1 VESKKTDP
9 SGDMNSIGMRV
20 VAFFG
25 DQIRNIVNNDNPIK
39 NDQKNE
45 DQNAQRK
52 IIEKH
57 NSLGFTLIIYMN
69 FIHDQLTFGPLF

>member
-1 VESKKTDP
+1 
-9 SGDMNSIGMRV
+9 M
-20 VAFFG
+20 
-25 DQIRNIVNNDNPIK
+25 NNDNPIK

-52 IIEKH
+52 IIEKY

-69 FIHDQLTFGPLF
+69 FNHGPLISGPLI